1 MNIMHNKTVKFI
13 TQLCD
18 AMEND
23 ATQANKVPVS
33 KYQLISRP
41 KLDTF
46 QLHAQRINLRI
57 CCTWFCCKLSQ
68 LHICQ
73 ILFKL

>member
-23 ATQANKVPVS
+23 ATQANKVF

-46 QLHAQRINLRI
+46 
-57 CCTWFCCKLSQ
+57 
-68 LHICQ
+68 
-73 ILFKL
+73 